1 MDPGVRGGG
10 GGVTL
15 AAALDPAV
23 VAALRGARR
32 VMVLTGAGISA
43 ESGIPTFRDA
53 LTGLWANFSAE
64 DLATPEAFGRQPAV
78 VWDWYASRREAIR
91 QAQPNA
97 GHRAL
102 VELARRVPR
111 CTLVTQTVDGLHQRA
126 GSTGVLELHGNI
138 LRSRC
143 SREGVVVDDP
153 ASGGCPP
160 PCPRCGAPLR
170 PDVVWFGEVLPFEA
184 LAAAEEAA
192 ATCDVLLSVG
202 TSNLVVPAASLPW
215 MAAAGGATVVVVNTT
230 AEGQRRG
237 PGIHF
242 ALGAAGTVLP
252 ALVAAAWPV

>member
-1 MDPGVRGGG
+1 MTGSF
-10 GGVTL
+10 
-15 AAALDPAV
+15 DPAV
-23 VAALRGARR
+23 VAALRDARH

-53 LTGLWANFSAE
+53 LSGLWANFKAE
-64 DLATPEAFGRQPAV
+64 DLATPEAFARQPGV
-78 VWDWYASRREAIR
+78 VWDWYESRREAIR
-91 QAQPNA
+91 TAPPNA

-111 CTLVTQTVDGLHQRA
+111 FTLVTQNVDGLHQRA
-126 GSTGVLELHGNI
+126 GSAGVIELHGNI

-143 SREGVVVDDP
+143 SREGVIVEPPVTGQ
-153 ASGGCPP
+153 SPP

-170 PDVVWFGEVLPFEA
+170 PDVVWYGEILPLEA

-215 MAAAGGATVVVVNTT
+215 MAARQGATVVVVNTT
-230 AEGQRRG
+230 DEGQHRG

-242 ALGAAGTVLP
+242 ALGPAGTVLP
-252 ALVAAAWPV
+252 ALVAAAWPGP